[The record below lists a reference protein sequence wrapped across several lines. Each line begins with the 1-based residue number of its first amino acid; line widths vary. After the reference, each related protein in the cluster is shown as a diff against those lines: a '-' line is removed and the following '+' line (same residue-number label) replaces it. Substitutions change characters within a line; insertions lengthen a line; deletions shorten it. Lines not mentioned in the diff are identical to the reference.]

1 MKFKRPIPPIVH
13 GDEGPSWQGQE
24 FVYQNQ
30 EVLNIEL
37 NRRKLILFMEY
48 FRSFIVQIKNVLK
61 LITFHFIVKYLKNVA
76 IWVGLIGQ
84 KRNLRCI
91 MAATTKPY

>member
-1 MKFKRPIPPIVH
+1 MHVDKGPP
-13 GDEGPSWQGQE
+13 WQGQE
-24 FVYQNQ
+24 FIYQNQ

-61 LITFHFIVKYLKNVA
+61 LISFHLIVKYIKNVA
-76 IWVGLIGQ
+76 FWVGLIASLP
-84 KRNLRCI
+84 KNEI
-91 MAATTKPY
+91 